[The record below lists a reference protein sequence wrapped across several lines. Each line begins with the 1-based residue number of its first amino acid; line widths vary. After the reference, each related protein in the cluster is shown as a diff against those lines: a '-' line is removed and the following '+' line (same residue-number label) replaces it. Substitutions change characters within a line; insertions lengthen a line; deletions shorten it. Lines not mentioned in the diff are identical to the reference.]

1 LHVACQIEQPFKSSF
16 AMRDSPL
23 MIRDIIQ
30 SRLQSP
36 ESAFLSDC
44 RNESSPDEAIHLTA
58 AAMQLSG
65 FYSVIGYLQSD
76 DED

>member
-1 LHVACQIEQPFKSSF
+1 LHMACQIEQPFKSSF

-36 ESAFLSDC
+36 ESAFLSAC
-44 RNESSPDEAIHLTA
+44 RDESSPDEAIHLI